1 MKKLFFSIFVF
12 ISLNIFGQE
21 KYYTKTAEVTFEAS
35 VPSFEAVKAK
45 HENVTALFNT
55 ETGEI
60 AALILIKGFRFK
72 NALME
77 EHFNENYMESDA
89 FPKASFKGKID
100 GIDQIGFS
108 KNKQQLDLKG
118 TVTIREI
125 TKKVNFKVY
134 LSTSDGKLFLE
145 GDFLLNPSD
154 FHIKVPGIVREK
166 IAEEVTVKLSLKL
179 DPRN

>member
-1 MKKLFFSIFVF
+1 MKKLFFSIFVCF
-12 ISLNIFGQE
+12 SLTFYGQE

-35 VPSFEAVKAK
+35 VHSFEAVKAK

-55 ETGEI
+55 NTGEI

-108 KNKQQLDLKG
+108 KNKQQLVLNG
-118 TVTIREI
+118 IVTIREI
-125 TKKVNFKVY
+125 TKKVSFDVIV
-134 LSTSDGKLFLE
+134 SASDGKIYLE
-145 GDFLLNPSD
+145 GDFILNPSD
-154 FHIKVPGIVREK
+154 FGIEVPGIVREK
-166 IAEEVTVKLSLKL
+166 IAKEVSVMLNLKL